1 MFNLLVSYDENSWN
15 KNPYKLP
22 FDRYLEH
29 TIKEIRDSYLKLDNK
44 TIEKLKSF
52 PTIFVI
58 EKESIDSRIGYIT
71 DVKVLSS
78 DIKIYFEFDDKL
90 PKLPSGAIENM
101 KHDLDIVN
109 NEIIRTHW
117 AIKDENLF
125 KILIDNKYLTEDQL
139 KNSKFSTQKISSI
152 TRLAIMDELALENIS
167 WSGDLD
173 EVDFLKRLY
182 DLNNIPSSDHRYNDA
197 AKDIFQHRINNYDWN
212 DDWILNDSRFKLDE
226 DEIFLK
232 FLCESIHPIVRKK
245 QDEVIKIYTIFNNH
259 LTKDDFEIVEKE
271 KISGRPVFIGQ
282 KKYTGKFVIQ
292 KSSKEITNHLSDNY
306 VKNQI
311 DLMNAAID
319 KDIPLEAIGK
329 AKELIETICHTIL
342 EEGTIEINANWD
354 LIKLFKQTTKQLN
367 LTPDEIDESAKASE
381 TIKNILRS
389 LATMVQGLGEL
400 RNQYGSGHGKK
411 SKFKGLTSRHAKLAV
426 GAATTLAIFLLE
438 THKIRK

>member
-22 FDRYLEH
+22 VDRYLEH
-29 TIKEIRDSYLKLDNK
+29 TTKEIRDSYLKLDNK
-44 TIEKLKSF
+44 TIENLKSF

-58 EKESIDSRIGYIT
+58 ERESIDSRIGYIT
-71 DVKVLSS
+71 DVKVHSS

-90 PKLPSGAIENM
+90 PNLPIGAIE
-101 KHDLDIVN
+101 KIKQDLDIIN
-109 NEIIRTHW
+109 IEIIRTHW

-125 KILIDNKYLTEDQL
+125 KILIDNKYITEDQL
-139 KNSKFSTQKISSI
+139 KNSKFSTQQISSI

-173 EVDFLKRLY
+173 EVDFLYRLY
-182 DLNNIPSSDHRYNDA
+182 DLDNMPSRDIRFNNASN
-197 AKDIFQHRINNYDWN
+197 DIFKHRVNNSDWK
-212 DDWILNDSRFKLDE
+212 DDWILNDSRFKLDD

-245 QDEVIKIYTIFNNH
+245 QDEVIKIFTILNNH

-271 KISGRPVFIGQ
+271 KKSGRPIFIGQ
-282 KKYTGKFVIQ
+282 KKYVGKSVIQ
-292 KSSKEITNHLSDNY
+292 KSSKEITNFLSDNY

-311 DLMNAAID
+311 DLMHAAID
-319 KDIPLEAIGK
+319 KDIPSEAIGK
-329 AKELIETICHTIL
+329 AKELIETVCHTIL
-342 EEGTIEINANWD
+342 EERTIEINKNWD
-354 LIKLFKQTTKQLN
+354 LIQLLKQTTKQLN
-367 LTPDEIDESAKASE
+367 LTPDEIDESAKASD

-389 LATMVQGLGEL
+389 LATMVHGLGEL
-400 RNQYGSGHGKK
+400 RNHYGSGHGKK
-411 SKFKGLTSRHAKLAV
+411 SKFKELDSRHANLAV
-426 GAATTLAIFLLE
+426 GAASTLAIFLLE